1 MDIRERKKIFSGVK
15 RIVLKVGSGV
25 LTRRSGLNLN
35 LIDDLAADIC
45 QLRRR
50 GTEVVLV
57 SSGAIAAG
65 MRKIGLA
72 KRPAGV
78 SAMQALAAMGQS
90 RLIMAYEEAFARYGE
105 KVAQVLLTRDDLT
118 HRRRYLN
125 ARNTLFTL
133 LSWKVTPIINE
144 NDTVVADEIKFGDND
159 ALSAMVVSLIGA
171 DLLVNLTNIDGLY
184 DRDPREHPEARRIAV
199 VGRVDRRIQQ
209 YASTIPGV
217 LGTGGMA
224 SKVAAA
230 RKAALG
236 GVPTVI
242 ANGTTTGII
251 GEIFAGKPVGT
262 LFLPEPTV
270 LSRKKQWIAFT
281 KAIKGTLVVD
291 AGAEKALVERH
302 KSLLPSGIREVAG
315 RFAVGN
321 AVAIHSEDGRRI
333 GIGLVNYS
341 AEQLTRI
348 AGARSSQIE
357 PLLGFRHDDEAI
369 HRDNLVLAE
378 EIDQ

>member
-144 NDTVVADEIKFGDND
+144 DDTVVADEIKFGDND

>member
-1 MDIRERKKIFSGVK
+1 MDPGQRKKLFSGAK

-50 GTEVVLV
+50 GIEVILV

-72 KRPAGV
+72 RRPAGV

-90 RLIMAYEEAFARYGE
+90 RLMTVYEEAFARYGE

-133 LSWKVTPIINE
+133 LSWKVTPVINE

-184 DRDPREHPEARRIAV
+184 DRDPRVHPEARRIALV
-199 VGRVDRRIQQ
+199 DRVDRRIQQ
-209 YASTIPGV
+209 YASTIPGA

-224 SKVAAA
+224 SKIAAA

-242 ANGTTTGII
+242 ANGTAPGVIRD
-251 GEIFAGKPVGT
+251 IFAGKPVGT
-262 LFLPEPTV
+262 LFLPESTA
-270 LSRKKQWIAFT
+270 LNRKKQWIAFT
-281 KAIKGTLVVD
+281 KATKGTLVVD
-291 AGAEKALVERH
+291 AGAEKALVQNH
-302 KSLLPSGIREVAG
+302 KSLLPSGIREVSG

-321 AVAIHSEDGRRI
+321 AVAVHGEDGRRI

-348 AGARSSQIE
+348 AGAKSSQIE
-357 PLLGFRHDDEAI
+357 TLLGFRHDDEAI
-369 HRDNLVLAE
+369 HRDNLVLSE

>member
-262 LFLPEPTV
+262 LFLPEPTA

-333 GIGLVNYS
+333 GIGLANYS